1 MNINA
6 ILCEGAAEEA
16 IIEILLNNSLIK
28 IEADEYLLDDGPIK
42 VRSAEEFCERYLGTD
57 FEGKVDVY
65 RILDSRS
72 EKFNF
77 KTRRS
82 ANIYEEKLN
91 VHNIITAPEI
101 EILII
106 ICEDKYE
113 KFLKAGLKPSDFCKI
128 YLKFRQVK
136 TYDFI
141 MNYFSDFNTLLHA
154 IKLYHQKKKKKQ
166 NTENTLYDLL
176 KPQYK

>member
-16 IIEILLNNSLIK
+16 IIEILLNNSLIE

-82 ANIYEEKLN
+82 ASIYEEK
-91 VHNIITAPEI
+91 
-101 EILII
+101 
-106 ICEDKYE
+106 
-113 KFLKAGLKPSDFCKI
+113 
-128 YLKFRQVK
+128 
-136 TYDFI
+136 
-141 MNYFSDFNTLLHA
+141 
-154 IKLYHQKKKKKQ
+154 IKC
-166 NTENTLYDLL
+166 T
-176 KPQYK
+176 